1 MQIIVVYKEFAG
13 ERIIL
18 ITVLLLRTS
27 YLEKVTFFYFITK
40 EFTHLRKRVS
50 HLIYAFAL
58 HHAAQIICT
67 VPYILQYHFFCKTG
81 NSSSCLVKGIPIVLI
96 HQLHSLLQNFVYVLF
111 LRNVI
116 HVFCDT
122 KTCKAT
128 VHALIACNILIIPYK
143 SRHIVLFLTK
153 LDRHKVVLQ
162 YNALHGGEAHKSLA
176 QTVLGGVH
184 PLPHPLRH
192 FFIVTMFFNAAADA
206 LLFLLIRDQ
215 RFYLYCV
222 RFAMYALLGS
232 LHCIQVYHFLYFIFA
247 HTIGYK
253 VFDINFVGN
262 NKEGYN
268 LFIQFAL
275 WLWHGLPI
283 INVLTHVHLLRRPRQ
298 TFYFFVPVPTFWV
311 LYTKNTATLGI
322 FNYYFLHIC
331 NIYYYLQIYWLP
343 WRRFVLRRW

>member
-1 MQIIVVYKEFAG
+1 MKIIVLYKEFAG
-13 ERIIL
+13 KRIIL

-27 YLEKVTFFYFITK
+27 YLEKVGFFYFITK

-81 NSSSCLVKGIPIVLI
+81 NSSSCLVKGILIVLI
-96 HQLHSLLQNFVYVLF
+96 HQLHSLLQNFVYVL
-111 LRNVI
+111 
-116 HVFCDT
+116 C
-122 KTCKAT
+122 KTT
-128 VHALIACNILIIPYK
+128 VHPLIACNILIIPYK
-143 SRHIVLFLTK
+143 PRHIILFLMQ

-162 YNALHGGEAHKSLA
+162 YNAFYGGEAHYPLTYS
-176 QTVLGGVH
+176 VPVGVH

-192 FFIVTMFFNAAADA
+192 FFYVTVFFNAATDA

-222 RFAMYALLGS
+222 RFTMYALLGS

-275 WLWHGLPI
+275 WLWHGFPI
-283 INVLTHVHLLRRPRQ
+283 INVLTHVYLLRRPRQ
-298 TFYFFVPVPTFWV
+298 TFYFFIPVPTFGV

-331 NIYYYLQIYWLP
+331 NIYY
-343 WRRFVLRRW
+343 